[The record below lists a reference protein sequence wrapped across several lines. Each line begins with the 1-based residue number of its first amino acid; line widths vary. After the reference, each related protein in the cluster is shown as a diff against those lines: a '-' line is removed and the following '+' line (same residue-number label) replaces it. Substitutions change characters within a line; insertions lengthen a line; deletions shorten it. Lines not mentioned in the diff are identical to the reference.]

1 MLRVIVLSI
10 VLVLAAGVIVPM
22 ATEYSEASV
31 QKQQKRKYKK
41 KKRAKKYSRYRKY
54 RKYRKYRRSKRYRKY
69 RRYRRARKY
78 KRSKRYSKRRSYRRS
93 KRYRKAKRYSAKRY
107 RKVRKKR
114 RVRKYSRKW
123 WKAYRKRKSR
133 RKLIAKRKR
142 ALRLRRIRLAKKKK
156 TKSVPKTNPVAANQ
170 NAYVQSNRTWILP
183 FGQTVPKGW
192 VNEKTS
198 NREFL
203 FKVSDNNGEQI
214 GTASLSVI
222 ATSVDDTLAGGRAKS
237 IGGISKTNL
246 RQTVIDRMIQEN
258 GWIEN
263 DYEKKI
269 GGKGVFV
276 VVAKSANTNDKIQSQ
291 TFYFAESNGMVYKLA
306 TKAPKEKSEVIAK
319 QSEEL
324 VESLQRSGNRSRH
337 ARNRYYR
344 E

>member
-1 MLRVIVLSI
+1 M
-10 VLVLAAGVIVPM
+10 
-22 ATEYSEASV
+22 
-31 QKQQKRKYKK
+31 
-41 KKRAKKYSRYRKY
+41 
-54 RKYRKYRRSKRYRKY
+54 
-69 RRYRRARKY
+69 
-78 KRSKRYSKRRSYRRS
+78 
-93 KRYRKAKRYSAKRY
+93 
-107 RKVRKKR
+107 
-114 RVRKYSRKW
+114 
-123 WKAYRKRKSR
+123 
-133 RKLIAKRKR
+133 IAKRKR

-156 TKSVPKTNPVAANQ
+156 TKSVPKTNPVFTNQ
-170 NAYVQSNRTWILP
+170 NDYVQSNRHWILP

-198 NREFL
+198 DRESL

-222 ATSVDDTLAGGRAKS
+222 AKSVEDTLASGRTKA

-269 GGKGVFV
+269 GGKSVFI
-276 VVAKSANTNDKIQSQ
+276 VVAKSANMKDRIQSQ
-291 TFYFAESNGMVYKLA
+291 TFYFAESNGIVYRLV
-306 TKAPKEKSEVIAK
+306 TKVPKEKSEVIVK

-324 VESLQRSGNRSRH
+324 VESLQRSGNRARH
-337 ARNRYYR
+337 ARNRYYK